1 MNQTELKSLIKS
13 QNIAGAYIFCG
24 EEDYLKKHYL
34 GEFVNICCPDEAFA
48 TFNHAIFNG
57 EGVDLE
63 DIGEAIKAPPFLG
76 ELKLIEWRYPDLE
89 HMHEG
94 TRRSLE
100 ELAESLLDYPY
111 AVFVIMTDSEGFIP
125 GSTKK
130 PSKLAQRLSKNFNVL
145 AFDKCTD
152 AQLAGWI
159 KRHFEAE
166 GVSISPDA
174 PSALIFRSGHSMEV
188 LNGEI
193 LKLSAYA
200 KANGLGAVGKKE
212 VDLVASPTLECDAF
226 ALSTAIT
233 DKDRDGAFRA
243 IADMKG
249 RRLEPTAVLAMMAK
263 SFGELAT
270 VSALL
275 DEGLYAKD
283 IEELLRWNPYKI
295 KFAVASAKK
304 WGTARLAEATS
315 RLRAL
320 DAGSKSGGA
329 SGFRMIEI
337 FICEFI

>member
-1 MNQTELKSLIKS
+1 MTLTDLKSKIKS
-13 QNIAGAYIFCG
+13 EDIAGAYIFCG

-48 TFNHAIFNG
+48 TFNHAIFSG
-57 EGVDLE
+57 DDVDVE
-63 DIGEAIKAPPFLG
+63 DISEAIKAPPFLG
-76 ELKLIEWRYPDLE
+76 ELKLIEWRYPDIE

-94 TRRSLE
+94 EKRSIE
-100 ELAESLLDYPY
+100 ELSSVLSDYPH
-111 AVFVIMTDSEGFIP
+111 AVFVILTDAEGFAP
-125 GSTKK
+125 GTAKK
-130 PSKLAQRLSKNFNVL
+130 PSKLAQRLSKSFNIL
-145 AFDKCTD
+145 TFDKCTD

-166 GVSISPDA
+166 GVSISPAA

-193 LKLSAYA
+193 LKLAAYA
-200 KANGLGAVGKKE
+200 RANGLATVGKNE
-212 VDLVASPTLECDAF
+212 IDLVAAPTLECDAF

-243 IADMKG
+243 LADMKG
-249 RRLEPTAVLAMMAK
+249 RRVEPTAVLAMMAK

-295 KFAVASAKK
+295 KLAVGSAKK
-304 WGTARLAEATS
+304 WGTSRLTEATS
-315 RLRAL
+315 RLRTL
-320 DAGSKSGGA
+320 DGDSKSGGA
-329 SGFRMIEI
+329 SGYKIIEI